1 MGMTL
6 RSLETYGYISKRLK
20 AIKYK
25 EDFSCYLSI
34 PLRPSYQAQPLG
46 LQICL
51 NNF

>member
-6 RSLETYGYISKRLK
+6 RSLKTYGYIGRRLK

-25 EDFSCYLSI
+25 EDFSCYLFV
-34 PLRPSYQAQPLG
+34 PLRPSHRALPSG
-46 LQICL
+46 SQIRL